1 MFFTLK
7 AKIWLT
13 ILSIVLMFTFFTLI
27 YFPTQQGN
35 FLLKNYNNEVQNL
48 ANTVALGVQIAL
60 NDQNYKAVQT
70 AMEYVKGNPGL
81 KFVSLVQKDTAWNAT
96 HTKPSIKETVFKTFP
111 DNAQPILSNTT
122 DNDSLIIKKAPFSG
136 NVMSGDIVL
145 GFTTKEIEQSKRDI
159 RTTSL
164 IVSAFI
170 FLVGLFIGLLLSRK
184 ISKPVIALRD
194 AAKKVGEGDLTQHV
208 QVYSSD
214 EIGDLT
220 GAFNKMV
227 SDLSKTRSEL
237 HNTNRSLSEANTAL
251 SNTLNEL
258 KATQNQLIQSE
269 KMASL
274 GELTAGIAHEIQN
287 PLNFVNNFSEVSVE
301 LAEELKEELQLK
313 DIPEHII

>member
-27 YFPTQQGN
+27 YFPTQQGDY
-35 FLLKNYNNEVQNL
+35 LLKNYNNEVQNL
-48 ANTVALGVQIAL
+48 ANTVALGVQIAIE
-60 NDQNYKAVQT
+60 DQNYKAVQT

-81 KFVSLVQKDTAWNAT
+81 KFVTLVQKDTSWDAT
-96 HTKPSIKETVFKTFP
+96 HTKPNIKETVFKTFP
-111 DNAQPILSNTT
+111 DNVKPILITPA
-122 DNDSLIIKKAPFSG
+122 DNDSIIIKRAPF
-136 NVMSGDIVL
+136 NDKMMDGDIVL
-145 GFTTKEIEQSKRDI
+145 GFTTKEIVQAKKRI

-164 IVSAFI
+164 IVSTFI

-194 AAKKVGEGDLTQHV
+194 AARKVGEGDLTQRI
-208 QVYSSD
+208 QVNSND

-227 SDLSKTRSEL
+227 SDLSKTRNDL
-237 HNTNRSLSEANTAL
+237 HNSNRSLSEINAAL
-251 SNTLNEL
+251 NNTLNEL

-274 GELTAGIAHEIQN
+274 GLILTIWLMN
-287 PLNFVNNFSEVSVE
+287 T
-301 LAEELKEELQLK
+301 
-313 DIPEHII
+313 